1 MGAGDNL
8 KQAGKTVLNLLT
20 APQITAFILL
30 AWLYQIGLDF
40 LVEVVGKSSWADPV
54 IWGNLGKAL
63 IKDTLILF
71 LAALSRILKSA
82 FKSENDD
89 MRAEMTIISKAALSL
104 MNKALVSEDKTMR
117 EYALM
122 LSTGLISQGVSLY
135 DSLFK
140 GTACQD
146 VKVKEVLEGLDI
158 AVLKQ

>member
-1 MGAGDNL
+1 MGAGENI

-20 APQITAFILL
+20 APQITAFIVL
-30 AWLYQIGLDF
+30 AWLYQMGLDF
-40 LVEVVGKSSWADPV
+40 LVEVIAKPSWADPV

-104 MNKALVSEDKTMR
+104 MNKALVSEDKTIR

>member
-1 MGAGDNL
+1 M
-8 KQAGKTVLNLLT
+8 KQAGKTVMNLLT
-20 APQITAFILL
+20 APQITAFIIL
-30 AWLYQIGLDF
+30 AWLYQLGLDL
-40 LVEVVGKSSWADPV
+40 LVTISQDSWADPE
-54 IWGNLGKAL
+54 IWGAFGKAA
-63 IKDTLILF
+63 IKDSIILF

-82 FKSENDD
+82 FKNENDD

-104 MNKALVSEDKTMR
+104 MNKALVSEDKTIR

-140 GTACQD
+140 GTARQD
-146 VKVKEVLEGLDI
+146 VKVKEVLEGLDM

>member
-1 MGAGDNL
+1 MGAGENI

-20 APQITAFILL
+20 APQITAFIVL
-30 AWLYQIGLDF
+30 AWLYQMGLDF
-40 LVEVVGKSSWADPV
+40 LVEVIAKPSWADPT